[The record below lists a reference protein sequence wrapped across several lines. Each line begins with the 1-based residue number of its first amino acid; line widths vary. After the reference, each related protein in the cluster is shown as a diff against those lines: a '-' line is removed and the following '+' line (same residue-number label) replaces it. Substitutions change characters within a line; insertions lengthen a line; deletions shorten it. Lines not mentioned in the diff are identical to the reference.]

1 MHFKYKKNKKHNFAK
16 ENIDNNLSNDKI
28 LSIIF
33 FKLNGLK
40 YICSKELE
48 RQLLLH
54 KIINWIIYGISPT
67 IGSILISKKNMDSEI
82 LNILISII
90 LFLVPIFHF
99 LLSIQEHD
107 KLALFL
113 QLYIFKIDYLLDIMN
128 TNNINDDFFS
138 FIYTHFITLSNS
150 TPYISKKSIINY
162 LDNFSSKTHIDNIPS
177 ICKKYSNNY
186 EFASNND
193 LEIGLHNLNN
203 YSNNLL
209 DLNDIQLHK
218 EINNDLAHN
227 KNIINNIK
235 IKEDNKV
242 NNKNIDRIREIQNM

>member
-1 MHFKYKKNKKHNFAK
+1 MHIKYKKNKKYNITK
-16 ENIDNNLSNDKI
+16 ENIDNNLSNDKV

-82 LNILISII
+82 LNILISVI

-107 KLALFL
+107 KLALYL
-113 QLYIFKIDYLLDIMN
+113 QIYIIKLDCLLDIIN
-128 TNNINDDFFS
+128 TNEINDTFFS

-162 LDNFSSKTHIDNIPS
+162 LDNFSSKTYKDNIPS
-177 ICKKYSNNY
+177 ICKKYSNDY

-193 LEIGLHNLNN
+193 LEIGLHNFNN
-203 YSNNLL
+203 CDSYDIKEEEL
-209 DLNDIQLHK
+209 DKFQN
-218 EINNDLAHN
+218 
-227 KNIINNIK
+227 INNIK
-235 IKEDNKV
+235 IKEEIKHNDNKN
-242 NNKNIDRIREIQNM
+242 NNKKREIQNNDRKREIQNM